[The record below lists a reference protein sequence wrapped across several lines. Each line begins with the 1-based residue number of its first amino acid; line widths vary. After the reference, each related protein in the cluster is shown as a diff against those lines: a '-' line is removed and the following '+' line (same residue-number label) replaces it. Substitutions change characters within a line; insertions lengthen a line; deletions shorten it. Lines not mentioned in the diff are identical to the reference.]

1 MKTEEPDI
9 SAADN
14 DIDEGNK
21 YLQQH
26 LDTSNSIS
34 QQSRKLLT
42 KIDLRLI
49 PVMAVAYTF
58 CFLDRAILNVSSAAS
73 ETSIADMD

>member
-1 MKTEEPDI
+1 METKKPDI
-9 SAADN
+9 SIADN

-26 LDTSNSIS
+26 LDTSNGIS

-58 CFLDRAILNVSSAAS
+58 CFLDRAILNVSSIAS
-73 ETSIADMD
+73 ETPLTDMY